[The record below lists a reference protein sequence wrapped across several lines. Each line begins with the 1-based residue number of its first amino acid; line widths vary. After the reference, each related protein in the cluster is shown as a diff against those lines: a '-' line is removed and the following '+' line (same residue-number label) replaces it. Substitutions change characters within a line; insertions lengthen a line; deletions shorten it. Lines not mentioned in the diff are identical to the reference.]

1 MSRKVWV
8 LLEHHLHEGRSNE
21 GSPVVSVVPTVNMS
35 VHHVPSLQVAILT
48 CNVQTFYP
56 EAIEV
61 TWQGRKGC
69 FRTCEV
75 FTPTQNPD
83 STFSQDSHI
92 LVSTSED
99 RRLFTCQVWCET
111 QTLVQ
116 SSMQLREL
124 TEQQESLG
132 E

>member
-21 GSPVVSVVPTVNMS
+21 GSAVVSVVPTVKMS
-35 VHHVPSLQVAILT
+35 VHHVPSLHVAILT
-48 CNVQTFYP
+48 CHVQTFYP
-56 EAIEV
+56 EAIEI

-83 STFSQDSHI
+83 GTFSQDSHI

-116 SSMQLREL
+116 SSMQLKEL